1 MYARASTLQG
11 SPERAEEAVQGY
23 ENALAA
29 FRGIDGNRGAFL
41 LIDRSSGRGIG
52 VTLWES
58 EEAMQASRAQ
68 ADQLRQQAA
77 SSVGASVESVAEY
90 EVAVWE
96 V

>member
-1 MYARASTLQG
+1 MYARATTLAG
-11 SPERAEEAVQGY
+11 SPERAEEAIQGY
-23 ENALAA
+23 KGALSM
-29 FRGIDGNRGAFL
+29 FRSIDGNRGAFL
-41 LIDRSSGRGIG
+41 LIDRSKGRAVG

-77 SSVGASVESVAEY
+77 SGVDASIESVDEY

-96 V
+96 A